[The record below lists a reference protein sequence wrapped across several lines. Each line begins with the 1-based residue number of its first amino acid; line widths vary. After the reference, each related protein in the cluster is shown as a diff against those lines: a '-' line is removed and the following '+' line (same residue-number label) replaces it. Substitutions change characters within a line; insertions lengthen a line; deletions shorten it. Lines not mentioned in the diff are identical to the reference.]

1 MENPET
7 PPTENAANKPLAVRK
22 PGHSKLSIVIVLLIL
37 VSGILS
43 GFSVYHK
50 EHTDAAGVVLQ
61 NSRLNTQITTLTNE
75 IRQQNNINSGAV
87 SEGSGYKDPTG
98 KVGLLNGA
106 ITMTL
111 PKGWV
116 RVPESG
122 CTGGTIDSTIVCQ
135 DTAAVAPSNL
145 VSSDG
150 TAKWSAAIGVFN
162 YSSAD
167 GDSKNWYY
175 TKYEG
180 KPAGSDLTAI
190 NPVTLTI
197 NSYNAYSEE
206 RQAFH
211 VGYSDPEY
219 VFADYAVVHGQYGV
233 VVNTQVEAGTIDGPG
248 AFDYRA
254 TYQPL
259 INQMVQSIK
268 FQD

>member
-1 MENPET
+1 MENT
-7 PPTENAANKPLAVRK
+7 DTLAENAANEPLTTRK
-22 PGHSKLSIVIVLLIL
+22 PEHSKLLVLVVTLIL
-37 VSGILS
+37 VIGVVSAVG
-43 GFSVYHK
+43 VYYK
-50 EHTDAAGVVLQ
+50 EHANVASVARQ
-61 NSRLNTQITTLTNE
+61 NSLLNTQVTTLNNE
-75 IRQQNNINSGAV
+75 IRQQNNINSGIV
-87 SEGSGYKDPTG
+87 SAGSVYKHPTG
-98 KVGLLNGA
+98 KIGLLNSS

-111 PKGWV
+111 PKGWI
-116 RVPESG
+116 RVPSSG

-150 TAKWSAAIGVFN
+150 TTKWSTTIGVFN

-167 GDSKNWYY
+167 GDGKNWYY

-180 KPAGSDLTAI
+180 MSAGSDLTAI
-190 NPVTLTI
+190 NPILSTI
-197 NSYNAYSEE
+197 NSYSAYSEE

-211 VGYSDPEY
+211 VGYSEPEY

-233 VVNTQVEAGTIDGPG
+233 VVGAQVEAGAVDGPS
-248 AFDYRA
+248 AFDYRT